1 MLSRLDKK
9 TQLPL
14 PNPEEVAKNE
24 AAQKIV
30 DLKKKRLTLTLL
42 LIGSIGLSLIFWTY
56 RSLKTKTFSFSLPQ
70 VKTSQS
76 IGTISLNPELKRLLN
91 QHSEISSFYLKVTN
105 PDSEYYFG
113 EKPSFIPS
121 LDQINSRLTTQ
132 NDSPLP
138 ESLVYK
144 ELVTEKDIT
153 VSISTPGR
161 NFFLYLNS
169 NDTNTLKSDLSKITS
184 LSYWSVFGN

>member
-24 AAQKIV
+24 AAQKIAN
-30 DLKKKRLTLTLL
+30 LKKKRLTLTLL
-42 LIGSIGLSLIFWTY
+42 LVGSISLSLIFWTY
-56 RSLKTKTFSFSLPQ
+56 RSLKTKPLSFSLPQ

-76 IGTISLNPELKRLLN
+76 TGSISLNPELKQFLS
-91 QHSEISSFYLKVTN
+91 QHPDIKSFYLKVTN
-105 PDSEYYFG
+105 PDSEFFYG
-113 EKPSFIPS
+113 EKPSLIPG
-121 LDQINSRLTTQ
+121 LEQVNSRLTTID
-132 NDSPLP
+132 DSPLP

-144 ELVTEKDIT
+144 ELVAEKDI
-153 VSISTPGR
+153 VVGISTPGR
-161 NFFLYLNS
+161 NFLLYLNS
-169 NDTNTLKSDLSKITS
+169 NNANILKPDLPKITS